1 MIIRSI
7 RAKNPLTAFLA
18 KTLNPF
24 ETHPNDTGVF
34 HFGQARFVIGD
45 SAPQKRIDLTEV
57 VWKYCATYANY
68 GNIAS

>member
-24 ETHPNDTGVF
+24 ETHPN
-34 HFGQARFVIGD
+34 
-45 SAPQKRIDLTEV
+45 QKEGFFAAFAIFAVQENAVTALYSDMWAITRV
-57 VWKYCATYANY
+57 
-68 GNIAS
+68 